1 MRAVVQR
8 VKEAYISIDG
18 HITASIGKGMVALLG
33 IEKGDGVADTDYII
47 RKLTGLRIF
56 PDKDGPDENGK
67 MTLDVGEID
76 GSILV
81 VSQFTLLADTRKGRR
96 PSFDRAEDPE
106 KARAIYE
113 DFMGK
118 IRSTGATVA
127 EGEFQAMMEVSLVN
141 DGPVTILIDSRKG
154 G

>member
-8 VKEAYISIDG
+8 VREASVSIDG
-18 HITASIGKGMVALLG
+18 RVTASIGKGMVALLG
-33 IEKGDGVADTDYII
+33 VEKSDGEADTDYII

-56 PDKDGPDENGK
+56 PDDDGK
-67 MTLDVGEID
+67 MTLDVAEIK

-96 PSFDRAEDPE
+96 PSFERAEEPE
-106 KARAIYE
+106 KARAVYE
-113 DFMGK
+113 GFMGK
-118 IRSTGATVA
+118 IRSTGITVA
-127 EGEFQAMMEVSLVN
+127 EGEFQRVMEVSLVN
-141 DGPVTILIDSRKG
+141 DGPVTIIIDSRKG